1 MISAILHLPA
11 RALVSPQDFGMKL
24 LTWDVGM
31 RMFTGKPSGTGTN
44 NISKSLKMDLKYLIK
59 VSGEIALRIWF
70 LSYNMCVLV
79 AQSCPTLC
87 DPMDCSPPG
96 SSVHGIL
103 QAGTLEWVAISSYR
117 KSSQPRDGI
126 CIPDTAGG
134 FFTTELPGTP
144 PRCLLLFLCILYCAF
159 PSSELNLLSPFIF
172 N

>member
-1 MISAILHLPA
+1 MFEQRDKNRQSLSESRMISAILHLPA

-96 SSVHGIL
+96 SSVHGIF
-103 QAGTLEWVAISSYR
+103 QAKIMGWVAILFSRGVSW
-117 KSSQPRDGI
+117 PRDRI
-126 CIPDTAGG
+126 RVSRL
-134 FFTTELPGTP
+134 FTIWATWEALNYN
-144 PRCLLLFLCILYCAF
+144 IVHQLY
-159 PSSELNLLSPFIF
+159 LN
-172 N
+172 